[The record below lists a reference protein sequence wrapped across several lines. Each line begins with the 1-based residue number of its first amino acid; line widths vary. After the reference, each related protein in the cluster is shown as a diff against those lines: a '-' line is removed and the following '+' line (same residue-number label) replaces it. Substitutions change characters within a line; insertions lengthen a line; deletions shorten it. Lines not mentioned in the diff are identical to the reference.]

1 MEDPGEKVCTWKT
14 DDIKERERAKRG
26 ISVEREESLK
36 LHPAQTL
43 VWQL

>member
-1 MEDPGEKVCTWKT
+1 MILK
-14 DDIKERERAKRG
+14 RERAKMG